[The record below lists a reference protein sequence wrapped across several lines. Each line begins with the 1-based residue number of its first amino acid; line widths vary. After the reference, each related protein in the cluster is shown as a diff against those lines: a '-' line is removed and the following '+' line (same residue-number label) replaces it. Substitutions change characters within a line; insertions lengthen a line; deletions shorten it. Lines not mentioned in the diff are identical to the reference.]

1 MNSMANNLIRADYDI
16 KSILGEKKYFKK
28 FFVYRRIQQLKKD
41 LYDMY
46 IKPSFT
52 SYDIVNLC
60 QLVHVAK
67 MLKLSDTDTNNIS
80 IISIKGNG
88 VYKWPIVGIIIIDTE
103 SFKAEYRAHM
113 DSEMDKDGE
122 IDLHWVIHFDNETAM
137 KAYGANTRDISL
149 SYSTKEISK
158 SNVLNLSSD
167 IAELYDKSCSILP
180 SIFTIFIEN
189 ILEGLKER
197 YLKDESKNSIN
208 KTR

>member
-1 MNSMANNLIRADYDI
+1 MNSMANNLIRTDYDI

-28 FFVYRRIQQLKKD
+28 FFVYRKIRQLKKD
-41 LYDMY
+41 LYNMY

-67 MLKLSDTDTNNIS
+67 MLKLSDTDIDNIS
-80 IISIKGNG
+80 IMSIKGNG
-88 VYKWPIVGIIIIDTE
+88 KYKWPIVGIIIIDTE
-103 SFKAEYRAHM
+103 FFKTEYRAHM
-113 DSEMDKDGE
+113 DSEIDKDGE
-122 IDLHWVIHFDNETAM
+122 INLHWVRHFDNETAM
-137 KAYGANTRDISL
+137 KMYGSSTRDISL

-158 SNVLNLSSD
+158 ANVLELGAD
-167 IAELYDKSCSILP
+167 IADLYDKSCSILP

-197 YLKDESKNSIN
+197 YLKDESKNSISEA
-208 KTR
+208 R